1 MEKYLVLK
9 TNGMLKEIDG
19 NDYAESYELLRDNV
33 EGIIQCVSWIK
44 PFAEREI
51 DLWVNDEGKLLDL
64 DLSLA
69 ITENGKLIEVLNG
82 NVVFARHNF
91 EGETLPLNDEDIT
104 FIKETLQNEQRL
116 IAFRNPF
123 TGSSLINLVPV
134 V

>member
-9 TNGMLKEIDG
+9 TNGMLEEIDG
-19 NDYAESYELLRDNV
+19 NDYSETYELLRDNV
-33 EGIIQCVSWIK
+33 EGIIQCVSWVK
-44 PFAEREI
+44 PFAEKEI

-69 ITENGKLIEVLNG
+69 ITDNGKLIEVLNG

-91 EGETLPLNDEDIT
+91 EGDTLPLNDEDIT
-104 FIKETLQNEQRL
+104 FIKEILQNEQML

-123 TGSSLINLVPV
+123 TGSSLVNLVPV